1 MIEDIFP
8 SDPFISTEEEFKVD
22 EVAENFLDFSE
33 VVIPPTPEAIDGLP
47 QDAQSNTAEIP
58 VMPTP

>member
-22 EVAENFLDFSE
+22 EAAENFLDFSE
-33 VVIPPTPEAIDGLP
+33 VVIPPTPEGLP